1 MRVGKFGTQQNRFA
15 LLASQYHFVAYFF
28 EHLFSMNKLRL
39 ILFFLFILPGYVIAQ
54 ETAEDLYNKA
64 IEYKKDNKCSQSLV
78 LLEKAVK
85 LKADFGEA
93 WFESGW
99 CNNELGF
106 YRVAIE
112 QLQKASLL
120 LKNNFK
126 ISYELGHAYFY
137 LDSVTASL
145 KNFRESIRL
154 KADYSLSYVG
164 LGDLYREKL
173 NNTNEALGFYLKAYA
188 IDSSHKKTNYWIG
201 WCYND
206 LEKYSKAIPYLEKV
220 IAGDPV
226 NTLSIIELA
235 FSQYSLAKYDEALI
249 TLEKVLSLQPK
260 PALALY
266 YAGLCNIKKGKKTD
280 AVNMYNDL
288 VILNSEYALELF
300 AEIKKMK

>member
-1 MRVGKFGTQQNRFA
+1 
-15 LLASQYHFVAYFF
+15 
-28 EHLFSMNKLRL
+28 MNKIRL
-39 ILFFLFILPGYVIAQ
+39 TLFFLFILPSYIIAQ

-64 IEYKKDNKCSQSLV
+64 VEYKKENNCNQALI
-78 LLEKAVK
+78 LLERAIK
-85 LKADFGEA
+85 LKPDFGEA
-93 WFESGW
+93 WFEAGW
-99 CNNELGF
+99 CNNELGL

-145 KNFRESIRL
+145 KCFRESIRL
-154 KADYSLSYVG
+154 KPDYSLPYVG
-164 LGDLYREKL
+164 LGDLYRDKL
-173 NNTNEALGFYLKAYA
+173 SNTSDALSFYLKAYA

-226 NTLSIIELA
+226 NILATIELA

-266 YAGLCNIKKGKKTD
+266 YAGLCNIKKGRKTA